1 MSSSVWVLCPNGRRV
16 SIAFG
21 PNSPLNSI
29 KQQACEKQG
38 FDPAKYGMRKE
49 DAKKAFD
56 LSLPFRLSGIANKAK
71 LELFED
77 IQKIE
82 VVSIAL
88 QLESGG
94 RVMGKI
100 ANTAT
105 IAQTIQSIGKDLGA
119 VSSLMYLQRKIGA
132 EKFGTTTLADLGIF
146 KGSALLRLQ
155 EVKEESSQPETASPK
170 PLPKK
175 DVQDVQGMETET
187 TRPVIV
193 EESSVSSNPSEMEV
207 EETDFF
213 EKVNRCMA
221 KLTEEQ
227 TPVRM
232 EEKRKPV
239 SNVPILFDPSAS
251 SVEIDRMEESDD
263 FFEFTD
269 KDLKSMLRDL
279 HKISE
284 REFRF
289 RQPEKEKILPDQVVF
304 RIRLPNGLM
313 LQNVFET
320 KSSTTDSLYKF
331 VGDYLTEDSV
341 ENLSIYQAPPKR
353 LVKPGQ
359 TLINA
364 GLTLTTLLHAGGDI
378 VMRPD
383 LTVESDPS
391 GALGQLTDVVGKPDI
406 LNDSPNSSR
415 HELPSP
421 VTRLDDVQSTGS
433 SRPRGDKP
441 VPKWFKLK

>member
-16 SIAFG
+16 SVAFG

-38 FDPAKYGMRKE
+38 FDPTKYGLRKE
-49 DAKKAFD
+49 DAKKAYD

-77 IQKIE
+77 IQKSE
-82 VVSIAL
+82 VVNIAL
-88 QLESGG
+88 QLDSGG

-105 IAQTIQSIGKDLGA
+105 IAQTIQSIGKDLGS
-119 VSSLMYLQRKIGA
+119 VPSVMYLQRKIGA

-155 EVKEESSQPETASPK
+155 EVKEESSQPEPASPK

-175 DVQDVQGMETET
+175 DVQDVQEMETEIT
-187 TRPVIV
+187 GPVIG
-193 EESSVSSNPSEMEV
+193 EDSSVSSNPSEMEV

-251 SVEIDRMEESDD
+251 VEINRMEESDD

-279 HKISE
+279 QKISE
-284 REFRF
+284 RQFRF
-289 RQPEKEKILPDQVVF
+289 REPEKEKIFPDQVVF

-341 ENLSIYQAPPKR
+341 ANLSIYQAPPKR
-353 LVKPGQ
+353 LVKSGQ

-421 VTRLDDVQSTGS
+421 VTRLDDVQSTAT